1 MQPREVVPIPE
12 YLSLRFATL
21 IIGLI
26 LTNTLR
32 AFNSVR
38 SEELMS
44 GELLGTIFRSII
56 LWTLPPIAL
65 RGIR

>member
-1 MQPREVVPIPE
+1 MQMTYRNGTLLYMLRICQAPK
-12 YLSLRFATL
+12 YLVTINEA
-21 IIGLI
+21 
-26 LTNTLR
+26 LR

>member
-1 MQPREVVPIPE
+1 MQMTYRNGTLLYMLRICQALK
-12 YLSLRFATL
+12 YLVTINEA
-21 IIGLI
+21 
-26 LTNTLR
+26 LR